1 MKKYVSL
8 LLAALV
14 LAAGLPSAGAA
25 PADSGLTLSSA
36 SAVLMEKETG
46 SFLLEENSHEKL
58 EPASVTKIMTLLLVM
73 EAVDAGRI
81 SKDDMV
87 SVSAYAAG
95 MGGSQVYLE
104 EGEQMPVSEMLKCVT
119 VVSGNDCAVALAE
132 HLAGSEGAFVSQMN
146 QRAQELGMADTTFL
160 NCTGLP
166 AQGHVTSAHDIA
178 LMSRELILHHPSIRE
193 YTTIW
198 MDTLRDGEFG
208 LTNTNRLVRFYEGAT
223 GLKTGFTNSA
233 MYCMSAT
240 AERNGMELI
249 AVVMKSPTSNQR
261 FEDAKAL
268 LDYGFANYASVPVYP
283 DAPLAPVDV
292 LLGVQAQVQPRLERD
307 CRLLVLR
314 GEEAQVTT
322 RLSLAEN
329 VEAPVEQGQ
338 ILGTLEVYVSGELRD
353 SVPILSAQPVDRLSV
368 PGIFSQMLSR
378 LLMAG

>member
-8 LLAALV
+8 LLAALT
-14 LAAGLPSAGAA
+14 LAAAVPPSGAA
-25 PADSGLTLSSA
+25 LADSGLNLSCA
-36 SAVLMEKETG
+36 SCVLMEKETG
-46 SFLLEENSHEKL
+46 TILLEENSHEKL

-73 EAVDAGRI
+73 EAVDSGRI
-81 SKDDMV
+81 ALEDPV

-178 LMSRELILHHPSIRE
+178 LMSRELILNHPKIRD

-198 MDTLRDGEFG
+198 MDSIRDGSFG
-208 LTNTNRLVRFYEGAT
+208 LTNTNRLVRFYQGTT
-223 GLKTGFTNSA
+223 GLKTGFTSSA
-233 MYCMSAT
+233 QYCMSAT
-240 AERNGMELI
+240 AERDGMELI
-249 AVVMKSPTSNQR
+249 AVVMKSPSTNQR
-261 FEDAKAL
+261 FDDAKSL
-268 LDYGFANYASVPVYP
+268 LDYGFANYTVVPVYP
-283 DAPLAPVDV
+283 ESPLAPNDV
-292 LLGVQAQVQPRLERD
+292 LLGAQPQVQPRLERD
-307 CRLLVLR
+307 CRLLVR
-314 GEEAQVTT
+314 KGEETQVTT
-322 RLSLAEN
+322 RLSMAEN

-338 ILGTLEVYVSGELRD
+338 ILGKLEVYAGSTLRD
-353 SVPILSAQPVDRLSV
+353 TIPILSSQPVDRLSI
-368 PGIFSQMLSR
+368 PGIFSQMLSK